1 MQNLRDKKGFICD
14 MDGVIYHGNR
24 LVEGTKEFVDWL
36 KRENKKF
43 LFLTNSSAKSP
54 RELQQKL
61 VHMGIQVGAEDF
73 VTSAQAT
80 ASFLASQNPN
90 VGVYVIGESGLINA
104 LHDAGFYIDNVNPK
118 YVVVG
123 ESRTYN
129 FEQIELAV
137 NLVLNGAKLIGTNS
151 DLTGPSDRG
160 VAPACRAMVAPIEM
174 ATGRKAYFIGKPN
187 PLIMRH
193 AMKKLGCTRDETL
206 IIGDRMDT
214 DIIAGIESE
223 IETVLVLSGITKRA
237 DLELFPYQPDHVLD
251 CVADIIRGV

>member
-1 MQNLRDKKGFICD
+1 MGKLTDKKGYICD

-61 VHMGIQVGAEDF
+61 AHMGIQVAAEDF

-80 ASFLASQNPN
+80 ASFLASQNPST
-90 VGVYVIGESGLINA
+90 GVYVIGESGLINA

-174 ATGRKAYFIGKPN
+174 ATGKKAYFIGKPN

-193 AMKKLGCTRDETL
+193 AIKKLGCTCDETL

-223 IETVLVLSGITKRA
+223 IETALVLSGITKRA
-237 DLELFPYQPDHVLD
+237 DIEFFPYQPDHVLN
-251 CVADIIRGV
+251 CVADIIRGA